1 MTTNT
6 VRSGRLILMPVATV
20 IGSST
25 LALVVVSLM
34 TAPPSQATVDK
45 FFKPLK
51 SLETSDASPRQ
62 MEPVG
67 AANDA

>member
-1 MTTNT
+1 M
-6 VRSGRLILMPVATV
+6 MPVATV

-45 FFKPLK
+45 FFNA
-51 SLETSDASPRQ
+51 EA
-62 MEPVG
+62 PVSIR
-67 AANDA
+67 